1 MSFIKIF
8 YRNFNFDFNPIEID
22 TKTSWDRVGPSSAQ
36 VGIDWIGPNLL
47 GLTVLG
53 KYVNIDTKHMKRL
66 GYVGQTH
73 TKMPN

>member
-1 MSFIKIF
+1 MQKSLSFIKIF
-8 YRNFNFDFNPIEID
+8 YKNFNFDFNPIKIEID

-36 VGIDWIGPNLL
+36 VGIDWIGH
-47 GLTVLG
+47 
-53 KYVNIDTKHMKRL
+53 TKHMKRL